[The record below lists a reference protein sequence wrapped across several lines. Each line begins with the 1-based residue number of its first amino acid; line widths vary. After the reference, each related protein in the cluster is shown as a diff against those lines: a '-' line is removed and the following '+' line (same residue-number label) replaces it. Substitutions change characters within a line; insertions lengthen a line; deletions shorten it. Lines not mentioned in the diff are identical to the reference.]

1 MSYLSASENVG
12 FSGIPQNISEASC
25 ATQYKMAVEG
35 VSSGSCGEVNMFLH
49 DNSGD
54 EQAYIHLN
62 DNFYSK
68 FKIDPNELYTF
79 HDSDVIAGE
88 ITVSHTEDNFIFSDN
103 VDIKSKLLAE
113 SPSKELDL
121 IGAFTNGD
129 IKDDIKKEVVSNGH
143 YPPVHTAAIPTANYK
158 ESKTTN
164 TKVLKV
170 KNQTQVKEPARS
182 ESFSEARRLSVHSPK
197 AQSTATA
204 PSLCTKNSI
213 NSASTTSN
221 AKSSSKQS
229 GGMET
234 FLDVFKREQG
244 LVENASVLVK
254 TEPSAVPAKVPM
266 SPPKKTSSGKT
277 SQSKPRRG
285 RGPAVH
291 EALQRIPAAR
301 KAIPLP
307 NNAWHAPG
315 DALFQCGP
323 LGERPLAFRQI
334 ESSSSDDDN
343 MPDFEAGCVSACVEE
358 TAADSRGARLALRRA
373 ALRRHVARAHDA
385 LALASH
391 HRNHRALASLLKKQ
405 LNRPGSSGSLPTQ
418 TVNHLLAL
426 RGMPSVLTAQERRK
440 LRETGWSGGE
450 SGSREGTTECS
461 AERCDRPAL
470 AGARYCLAH
479 VTRAADQRLYAA
491 CAAVFAGG
499 ARCNQPLLPL
509 QDLTPLCAEHAW
521 KRVRKTSQSKPR
533 RGRGPAVHEALQRIP
548 AARKAIPLPN
558 NAWHAPGDALFQCGP
573 LGERPLAFRQIES
586 SSSDDDNM
594 PDFEAGCVSA
604 CVEETAADSRGARL
618 ALRRAA
624 LRRHVARAHD
634 ALALASH
641 HRNHR
646 ALASLLKKQLNRP
659 GSSGSLPTQ
668 TVNHLLALRGMP
680 SVLTAQER
688 RKLRE
693 TGWSGGESGS
703 REGTTECSAERCD
716 RPALAGA
723 RYCLAHVTRAA
734 DQRLYAACAAVFAG
748 GARCNQPLLPLQD
761 LTPLCAEHAWKRD
774 NYDKLSRDCRPKKVI
789 PENNSLSQK
798 LNVCSNSSTYDSSE
812 EAAMGALSET
822 EYVTVASDSHEM
834 EVEVGH
840 VPPDDILDPAVL
852 SQIPDEAFTEFFN
865 QAEGG
870 AAFAESSELAAA
882 LEAVLDERG
891 LDERG
896 LDERVLDERALD
908 SIADCVFHSP
918 HAHYA
923 KNKMQVS
930 TSMPMEITSR
940 VPS

>member
-521 KRVRKTSQSKPR
+521 KR
-533 RGRGPAVHEALQRIP
+533 
-548 AARKAIPLPN
+548 
-558 NAWHAPGDALFQCGP
+558 
-573 LGERPLAFRQIES
+573 
-586 SSSDDDNM
+586 
-594 PDFEAGCVSA
+594 
-604 CVEETAADSRGARL
+604 
-618 ALRRAA
+618 
-624 LRRHVARAHD
+624 
-634 ALALASH
+634 
-641 HRNHR
+641 
-646 ALASLLKKQLNRP
+646 
-659 GSSGSLPTQ
+659 
-668 TVNHLLALRGMP
+668 
-680 SVLTAQER
+680 
-688 RKLRE
+688 
-693 TGWSGGESGS
+693 
-703 REGTTECSAERCD
+703 
-716 RPALAGA
+716 
-723 RYCLAHVTRAA
+723 
-734 DQRLYAACAAVFAG
+734 
-748 GARCNQPLLPLQD
+748 
-761 LTPLCAEHAWKRD
+761 D

>member
-54 EQAYIHLN
+54 EQPYIHLN

-143 YPPVHTAAIPTANYK
+143 YPPVHSVAKPTANYK
-158 ESKTTN
+158 ESKTTH

-182 ESFSEARRLSVHSPK
+182 ESFSEVRRLSVHSPK

-204 PSLCTKNSI
+204 PSQCTKNSI

-266 SPPKKTSSGKT
+266 SPPKKASSGKT

-291 EALQRIPAAR
+291 EALQRIPAVR

-307 NNAWHAPG
+307 NDAWHAPG

-358 TAADSRGARLALRRA
+358 SAAESRGARLALRRA

-385 LALASH
+385 LALAAH

-418 TVNHLLAL
+418 T
-426 RGMPSVLTAQERRK
+426 
-440 LRETGWSGGE
+440 
-450 SGSREGTTECS
+450 
-461 AERCDRPAL
+461 
-470 AGARYCLAH
+470 
-479 VTRAADQRLYAA
+479 
-491 CAAVFAGG
+491 
-499 ARCNQPLLPL
+499 PLLPL
-509 QDLTPLCAEHAW
+509 H
-521 KRVRKTSQSKPR
+521 
-533 RGRGPAVHEALQRIP
+533 
-548 AARKAIPLPN
+548 
-558 NAWHAPGDALFQCGP
+558 
-573 LGERPLAFRQIES
+573 
-586 SSSDDDNM
+586 
-594 PDFEAGCVSA
+594 
-604 CVEETAADSRGARL
+604 
-618 ALRRAA
+618 
-624 LRRHVARAHD
+624 
-634 ALALASH
+634 
-641 HRNHR
+641 
-646 ALASLLKKQLNRP
+646 
-659 GSSGSLPTQ
+659 
-668 TVNHLLALRGMP
+668 
-680 SVLTAQER
+680 
-688 RKLRE
+688 
-693 TGWSGGESGS
+693 
-703 REGTTECSAERCD
+703 
-716 RPALAGA
+716 
-723 RYCLAHVTRAA
+723 
-734 DQRLYAACAAVFAG
+734 
-748 GARCNQPLLPLQD
+748 D

-774 NYDKLSRDCRPKKVI
+774 NYDKLSRDCRPKKVVRKRAC
-789 PENNSLSQK
+789 PAAPRAPRRAKRRRRVPARLRGAADTPPAEQSLSE

-834 EVEVGH
+834 E
-840 VPPDDILDPAVL
+840 
-852 SQIPDEAFTEFFN
+852 
-865 QAEGG
+865 
-870 AAFAESSELAAA
+870 
-882 LEAVLDERG
+882 AVLDERV
-891 LDERG
+891 

>member
-54 EQAYIHLN
+54 EQPYIHLN

-143 YPPVHTAAIPTANYK
+143 YPPVHSVAKPTANYK
-158 ESKTTN
+158 ESKTTH

-204 PSLCTKNSI
+204 PSQCTKNSI

-254 TEPSAVPAKVPM
+254 TEPSAMPAKVPM
-266 SPPKKTSSGKT
+266 SPPKKASSGKT

-291 EALQRIPAAR
+291 EALQRIPAVR

-307 NNAWHAPG
+307 NDAWHAPG

-343 MPDFEAGCVSACVEE
+343 MPDFAEAGCVSACVEE
-358 TAADSRGARLALRRA
+358 SAAESRGARLALRRA

-385 LALASH
+385 LALAAH

-426 RGMPSVLTAQERRK
+426 RGMPSVLTSQERRK

-450 SGSREGTTECS
+450 SGTREATSECG
-461 AERCDRPAL
+461 ADRCDRPSL
-470 AGARYCLAH
+470 AGARYCLSH
-479 VTRAADQRLYAA
+479 VTRAPDQRLYAA

-509 QDLTPLCAEHAW
+509 H
-521 KRVRKTSQSKPR
+521 
-533 RGRGPAVHEALQRIP
+533 
-548 AARKAIPLPN
+548 
-558 NAWHAPGDALFQCGP
+558 
-573 LGERPLAFRQIES
+573 
-586 SSSDDDNM
+586 
-594 PDFEAGCVSA
+594 
-604 CVEETAADSRGARL
+604 
-618 ALRRAA
+618 
-624 LRRHVARAHD
+624 
-634 ALALASH
+634 
-641 HRNHR
+641 
-646 ALASLLKKQLNRP
+646 
-659 GSSGSLPTQ
+659 
-668 TVNHLLALRGMP
+668 
-680 SVLTAQER
+680 
-688 RKLRE
+688 
-693 TGWSGGESGS
+693 
-703 REGTTECSAERCD
+703 
-716 RPALAGA
+716 
-723 RYCLAHVTRAA
+723 
-734 DQRLYAACAAVFAG
+734 
-748 GARCNQPLLPLQD
+748 D

-774 NYDKLSRDCRPKKVI
+774 NYDKLSRDCRPKKVVRKRAC
-789 PENNSLSQK
+789 PAAPRAPRRAKRRRRVPARLRGAADTPPAEQSLSE

-870 AAFAESSELAAA
+870 TAFAESSELAAA
-882 LEAVLDERG
+882 LEAVLDERV
-891 LDERG
+891 